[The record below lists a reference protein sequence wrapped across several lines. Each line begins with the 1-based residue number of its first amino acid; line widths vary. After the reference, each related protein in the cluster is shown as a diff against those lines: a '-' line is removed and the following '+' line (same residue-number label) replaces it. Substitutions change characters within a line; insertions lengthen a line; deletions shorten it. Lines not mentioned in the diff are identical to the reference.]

1 MESLVDVIADDARR
15 PRVVSDIVG
24 LVDTEVS
31 RKGGISGV
39 ALKGGYKVVK
49 SLKGGQM
56 IPDVVDGLL
65 EEFVG
70 ALEPVHAEYRASGGT
85 GGFGAYLK
93 RHERSAVDALLKV
106 TDVRAQRTSHAVIR
120 KTYDKLRPM
129 AEKHVAEALPG
140 VGAVVDRHCA

>member
-1 MESLVDVIADDARR
+1 MESLVDVIADSARR
-15 PRVVSDIVG
+15 PRVVADIVR
-24 LVDTEVS
+24 LVDDEVS

-49 SLKGGQM
+49 KLKNGQM

-70 ALEPVHAEYRASGGT
+70 ALEPLHAEYRASGGT
-85 GGFGAYLK
+85 GGFGAFLT
-93 RHERSAVDALLKV
+93 RHSDRAVNALLHV
-106 TDVRAQRTSHAVIR
+106 TDVRAQRTSHGVIR

-140 VGAVVDRHCA
+140 VGRVVDQHCS